1 LSTDSDVL
9 RWMSQAHGEDSKG
22 KRGKKEQPK
31 WKMAIKSWMTKRNTG
46 EWVRESIATTVE
58 RTFEKHAHATNST
71 KAKPVIVKVKVTEL
85 VYAHDGYRPKLE
97 GEAKTRKA
105 FYWRGARVWR

>member
-1 LSTDSDVL
+1 MPASDSDVL
-9 RWMSQAHGEDSKG
+9 RWMSQAYDEDSKG
-22 KRGKKEQPK
+22 KRDKKKQPK
-31 WKMAIKSWMTKRNTG
+31 WKMKINHWLTQLQAG

-58 RTFEKHAHATNST
+58 RTFTKHTRNAQGEIVVAT
-71 KAKPVIVKVKVTEL
+71 VTEL

-105 FYWRGARVWR
+105 FYWRGARVWRD